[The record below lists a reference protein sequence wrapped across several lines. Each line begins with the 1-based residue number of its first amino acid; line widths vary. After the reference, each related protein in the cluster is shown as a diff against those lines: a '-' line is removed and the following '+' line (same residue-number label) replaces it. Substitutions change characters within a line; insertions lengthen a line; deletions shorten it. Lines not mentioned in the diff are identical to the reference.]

1 MFLAK
6 FAVEKRVVSALMTA
20 LILGGPGYLAYQK
33 LPRFEDPEFII
44 RQAQIITSYPS
55 ASAAEVTDE
64 VTDVIENAVQ
74 QLTGLKEV
82 RSVSSA
88 GLSEVTVEFTIAAT
102 KTRPA
107 LNQKFTQLR
116 AKVLRHRRAHAARC
130 IAARRVR
137 RFRRRLRPSTTPS
150 PERGIPS
157 GRSASTRRTGRRSSC
172 SCRAFP
178 RCGWSGCRA
187 RRSSSSIGPRG
198 SSSSDCPP
206 IGSPRCWKARTW

>member
-20 LILGGPGYLAYQK
+20 LILGAGYLAYEK

-44 RQAQIITSYPS
+44 RKAQIITSYPG
-55 ASAAEVTDE
+55 ASAAEVADE
-64 VTDVIENAVQ
+64 VTDVIENAAQ

-82 RSVSSA
+82 RSVSSS
-88 GLSEVTVEFTIAAT
+88 GLSEVTVEFTIAAA

-116 AKVLRHRRAHAARC
+116 AKVSDIAGRIAARC
-130 IAARRVR
+130 IHARRVR
-137 RFRRRLRPSTTPS
+137 RLRRRLRPLLRHHR
-150 PERGIPS
+150 RGVLPP
-157 GRSASTRRTGRRSSC
+157 GDRRVTRRICSRSWC
-172 SCRAFP
+172 SCRGFP

-187 RRSSSSIGPRG
+187 RRIFIEYRPARLVQLRTVRRSE
-198 SSSSDCPP
+198 
-206 IGSPRCWKARTW
+206 SPRCSKARTS